1 MTLGGVGNQ
10 QFHLLS
16 WLMGRIVISGVS
28 EMTIDTL
35 RTLADRMKVL
45 AHPARLR
52 ILAMLKQ
59 GELCVCQ
66 IAGVLEGPSSTVSE
80 HLQSL
85 RRAGFLLERREG
97 KWVHYR
103 LPESGPETDLLEGLW
118 PLLKGEACLQSD
130 RTQARQLKR
139 TLKTGVCAANR

>member
-1 MTLGGVGNQ
+1 MT
-10 QFHLLS
+10 
-16 WLMGRIVISGVS
+16 M
-28 EMTIDTL
+28 DAL

-66 IAGVLEGPSSTVSE
+66 IAGVLEGPASTVSE

-85 RRAGFLLERREG
+85 RKAGFLLERREG

-103 LPESGPETDLLEGLW
+103 LPESGAEADLLESLW

-130 RTQARQLKR
+130 RAQARLLKR
-139 TLKTGVCAANR
+139 TVKTGTCATATNR